1 MKSDILDINKV
12 FNQNHAFLS
21 SDGLHPSD
29 AGVRNLV
36 QKIRDFLNNY
46 LKRPISYQLTNRLSM
61 KQQHQ
66 LSNIDR
72 KTAVKLPFLSQ

>member
-1 MKSDILDINKV
+1 MKLDFLDINKA
-12 FNQNHAFLS
+12 FNQNHGFLS

-36 QKIRDFLNNY
+36 QKIRDFSNNS
-46 LKRPISYQLTNRLSM
+46 LKRPISCQLTNRLRM